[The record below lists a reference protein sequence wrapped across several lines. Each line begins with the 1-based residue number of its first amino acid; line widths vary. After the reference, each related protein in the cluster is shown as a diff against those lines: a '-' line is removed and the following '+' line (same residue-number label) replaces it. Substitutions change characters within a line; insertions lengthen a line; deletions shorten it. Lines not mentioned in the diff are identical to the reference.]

1 MGLRIERDL
10 HWIPEIFA
18 LISAHH
24 KNIFVG

>member
-1 MGLRIERDL
+1 MGIRIERDL
-10 HWIPEIFA
+10 YWTPEIFA